1 MEKASHSWWM
11 NDKSSSSLIYSES
24 FVCYKFLLLCNLAC
38 QYRSIMSPPWFEDDN
53 IVLLDFHLEVPL
65 DIEEDHSKR

>member
-1 MEKASHSWWM
+1 
-11 NDKSSSSLIYSES
+11 
-24 FVCYKFLLLCNLAC
+24 
-38 QYRSIMSPPWFEDDN
+38 MSPPWFEDDN